1 MIKNS
6 GITTLI
12 ANEKIGASL
21 TKRSVIWSTAL
32 GLITL
37 LIGSGLSW
45 WFGYPEK
52 LLTAVLVTLSSSLF
66 VALVT
71 YRLIKQL
78 SCKKTID
85 TETILV
91 QKRAKFLAQN
101 FKRMLFSQRRKKRL
115 GSIYDLPVYFLLSQA
130 PQKDK
135 NIITQMGYE
144 AFKVDDFGNG
154 IEFPVLFW
162 LSEHS
167 ILISISTSDDQQ
179 PLYLKTLTSCL
190 NKWRPRQAINGILV
204 ATEVSTLLGNVDEVN
219 QYADDI
225 KSKIKTFNEH
235 FGLDLPIYN
244 IVTEMGQINDFCQFF
259 SAFDDSKRNEVF
271 GATSPVLK
279 TGGIDAEW
287 FNQEF
292 DHLINQLIA
301 HINAAL
307 SAQLN
312 QDYRSSICAAPYQFG
327 LLKQVLWSFL
337 QRLYKGDQ
345 LNNGLGFRGF
355 YFTHS
360 GHSEK
365 QYDLL
370 ANVVNESLGNDK
382 FHQHQQLPVS
392 QTLFAQHIMHQ
403 VVLNES
409 QLVGVNQRK
418 ENMLLFW
425 QGAYTFVCITLLI
438 SVLSIIKLDF
448 DYQSERETKADDM
461 LDKYKE
467 AISATPYDIENMG
480 ENIPN
485 LYTLNRIYNLY
496 KQPEPWYTLPFL
508 PSSSIKPEVIKA
520 YFDDLDRVLIPSMEN
535 TLEKDLFVYVNLE
548 DQAKTLSLLN
558 NYRLLFEPE
567 RTNIDKL
574 KTYFMSTLKEQGE
587 ADSVTLAQLKILL
600 DDVFTKD
607 LVPNKENFDL
617 EKLARKVIDQ
627 TGIETL
633 LYEHILN
640 SEKYSKRIDIRRE
653 LGDKFNRIFTF
664 SGDYI
669 GYLVPYLYTPT
680 GFNELDL
687 SANSPVLKEALQAY
701 EGIAGQSPSASELH
715 RISKDLKKMYQKDYI
730 NYWRSFVSHINAKD
744 ITETDTLKL
753 ALATLKIKSDN
764 PIARLY
770 ETIHKY
776 TSVEIEISD
785 SEVNKEAPPKQDPE
799 KKEAARQIFIAFSKF
814 HKQISTDENGSRP
827 VDSLIKKIDDVD
839 TWLNRFY
846 DAENPQELA
855 FKTLSAELKAPNPVV
870 SLVSKKSIAPLVSTT
885 ILEGMTKQINEIIL
899 SLAHSYLNTAWQTEV
914 FSPYTKTIAA
924 YYPFNKTASIDAST
938 SDITAFFKTGG
949 TLDKFYQTKLKAFS
963 TQERSPF
970 LAGLVPN
977 SGLALSPDVWQMI
990 NKAEDIRSAL
1000 FLNDPQSLSIKF
1012 QVRAKE
1018 MSADL
1023 IKFSINADKS
1033 IFSYQHGPKLW
1044 SKQTWSTQKI
1054 NKDSLDFRIETKK
1067 TSVSSNE
1074 YTGSWAWFKLIEP
1087 RVISSTSQTTVAE
1100 FTHGQSK
1107 VKIDILTEGQ
1117 NNPFV
1122 PNFFSA
1128 FRLPASI

>member
-1 MIKNS
+1 MIAS
-6 GITTLI
+6 
-12 ANEKIGASL
+12 EKIGASL

-37 LIGSGLSW
+37 LIGSGLYW

-52 LLTAVLVTLSSSLF
+52 LLTAALVTLSSGLF

-91 QKRAKFLAQN
+91 QKRAKVLAQN

-167 ILISISTSDDQQ
+167 ILISVSTSDDQQ

-204 ATEVSTLLGNVDEVN
+204 TTEVSKLLGNVDEVN

-292 DHLINQLIA
+292 DHLTNQLIA
-301 HINAAL
+301 HINTAL

-418 ENMLLFW
+418 KICFFS
-425 QGAYTFVCITLLI
+425 G
-438 SVLSIIKLDF
+438 
-448 DYQSERETKADDM
+448 
-461 LDKYKE
+461 
-467 AISATPYDIENMG
+467 
-480 ENIPN
+480 
-485 LYTLNRIYNLY
+485 
-496 KQPEPWYTLPFL
+496 
-508 PSSSIKPEVIKA
+508 
-520 YFDDLDRVLIPSMEN
+520 RVLTPS
-535 TLEKDLFVYVNLE
+535 FVL
-548 DQAKTLSLLN
+548 LSLS
-558 NYRLLFEPE
+558 LF
-567 RTNIDKL
+567 
-574 KTYFMSTLKEQGE
+574 
-587 ADSVTLAQLKILL
+587 
-600 DDVFTKD
+600 
-607 LVPNKENFDL
+607 
-617 EKLARKVIDQ
+617 
-627 TGIETL
+627 
-633 LYEHILN
+633 
-640 SEKYSKRIDIRRE
+640 
-653 LGDKFNRIFTF
+653 
-664 SGDYI
+664 
-669 GYLVPYLYTPT
+669 
-680 GFNELDL
+680 
-687 SANSPVLKEALQAY
+687 
-701 EGIAGQSPSASELH
+701 
-715 RISKDLKKMYQKDYI
+715 
-730 NYWRSFVSHINAKD
+730 
-744 ITETDTLKL
+744 
-753 ALATLKIKSDN
+753 
-764 PIARLY
+764 
-770 ETIHKY
+770 
-776 TSVEIEISD
+776 
-785 SEVNKEAPPKQDPE
+785 
-799 KKEAARQIFIAFSKF
+799 
-814 HKQISTDENGSRP
+814 
-827 VDSLIKKIDDVD
+827 
-839 TWLNRFY
+839 
-846 DAENPQELA
+846 
-855 FKTLSAELKAPNPVV
+855 
-870 SLVSKKSIAPLVSTT
+870 
-885 ILEGMTKQINEIIL
+885 
-899 SLAHSYLNTAWQTEV
+899 
-914 FSPYTKTIAA
+914 
-924 YYPFNKTASIDAST
+924 
-938 SDITAFFKTGG
+938 
-949 TLDKFYQTKLKAFS
+949 
-963 TQERSPF
+963 
-970 LAGLVPN
+970 
-977 SGLALSPDVWQMI
+977 
-990 NKAEDIRSAL
+990 
-1000 FLNDPQSLSIKF
+1000 
-1012 QVRAKE
+1012 
-1018 MSADL
+1018 
-1023 IKFSINADKS
+1023 
-1033 IFSYQHGPKLW
+1033 
-1044 SKQTWSTQKI
+1044 
-1054 NKDSLDFRIETKK
+1054 
-1067 TSVSSNE
+1067 
-1074 YTGSWAWFKLIEP
+1074 
-1087 RVISSTSQTTVAE
+1087 
-1100 FTHGQSK
+1100 
-1107 VKIDILTEGQ
+1107 
-1117 NNPFV
+1117 
-1122 PNFFSA
+1122 
-1128 FRLPASI
+1128 